1 MNEQTNV
8 GWLSLII
15 LHNLE
20 SGMFENITHLV
31 ALVKNP
37 CVFFYIVIS

>member
-1 MNEQTNV
+1 MNKQM
-8 GWLSLII
+8 GLSLII

-20 SGMFENITHLV
+20 SRMFENITHLV

-37 CVFFYIVIS
+37 CVFLYIVVS